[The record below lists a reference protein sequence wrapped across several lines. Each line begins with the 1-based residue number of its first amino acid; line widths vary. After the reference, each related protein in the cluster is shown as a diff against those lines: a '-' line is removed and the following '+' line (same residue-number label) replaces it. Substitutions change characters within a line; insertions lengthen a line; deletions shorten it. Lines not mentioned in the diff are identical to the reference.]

1 MEAFRNCGE
10 NFSAGLGRFY
20 KICRNKIFGKASEK
34 FFSEHTR
41 KYLERIFLSFF
52 WGGGGKDGVHV
63 AFYTNYLINFVNK
76 ILYLSVAVIV
86 ERMSNNFTL
95 IAWKRKIQQ
104 SMP

>member
-1 MEAFRNCGE
+1 M
-10 NFSAGLGRFY
+10 
-20 KICRNKIFGKASEK
+20 
-34 FFSEHTR
+34 
-41 KYLERIFLSFF
+41 
-52 WGGGGKDGVHV
+52 HV